1 MPRRTTAE
9 GDNLAAFRSL
19 SLNGQRRARELVE
32 RVMETT
38 GENGE
43 TWLRRELGARS
54 GLWLAQQIGLSHAQT
69 YRLIN
74 GEQPPTV
81 ATCHK
86 LAKLFGMDA
95 QEVMRLSGKL
105 PTLDAD
111 YDERQERRL
120 VALYQSLDGAGREM
134 VVRFAAFLVAE
145 EGEGEG
151 EGRAR

>member
-9 GDNLAAFRSL
+9 EQDNLAAFRSL

-32 RVMETT
+32 GIMGETT

-43 TWLRRELGARS
+43 TWLRREMRARGKMS
-54 GLWLAQQIGLSHAQT
+54 GRWLAQQIGLSHAQT

-86 LAKLFGMDA
+86 LAEVFSMEP
-95 QEVMRLSGKL
+95 QEVMRLSGRL
-105 PTLDAD
+105 PALAAD

-120 VALYQSLDGAGREM
+120 VALYQALDGAGRGM

-145 EGEGEG
+145 EGEG
-151 EGRAR
+151 

>member
-1 MPRRTTAE
+1 M
-9 GDNLAAFRSL
+9 AAFRSL

-32 RVMETT
+32 RVMGKTTEETQ
-38 GENGE
+38 E
-43 TWLRRELGARS
+43 TWLRREMRARGKMS
-54 GLWLAQQIGLSHAQT
+54 GRWLAQQIGLSHSQT

-95 QEVMRLSGKL
+95 QEVMRLSGRL
-105 PTLDAD
+105 PALAAD

-120 VALYQSLDGAGREM
+120 VALYQSLGRDGREM

-145 EGEGEG
+145 MGEEV
-151 EGRAR
+151 R

>member
-1 MPRRTTAE
+1 MARRTTAE
-9 GDNLAAFRSL
+9 ERDNLAAYRGL
-19 SLNGQRRARELVE
+19 SLNGQRRARDLVE

-54 GLWLAQQIGLSHAQT
+54 GRWLAQQIGLSHAQT

-86 LAKLFGMDA
+86 LARVLKMDE
-95 QEVMRLSGKL
+95 QEVMRLSGRL
-105 PTLDAD
+105 SPLAGD

-120 VALYQSLDGAGREM
+120 VALFQALDGDGRGM
-134 VVRFAAFLVAE
+134 VVRFAAFVVAE
-145 EGEGEG
+145 MGEG
-151 EGRAR
+151 

>member
-9 GDNLAAFRSL
+9 GDNLAAYRSL
-19 SLNGQRRARELVE
+19 SLNGQQRARELVE
-32 RVMETT
+32 GIMGEET
-38 GENGE
+38 GKNGE
-43 TWLRRELGARS
+43 TWLRREMRARGKMS
-54 GLWLAQQIGLSHAQT
+54 GRWLAKQIGLSHSQT

-74 GEQPPTV
+74 GDQPPTV

-120 VALYQSLDGAGREM
+120 VALFQSLDGDGRGM

-145 EGEGEG
+145 GEVP
-151 EGRAR
+151 

>member
-9 GDNLAAFRSL
+9 ERDNLAAYRGL
-19 SLNGQRRARELVE
+19 SLNGQQRARELVE
-32 RVMETT
+32 KVMETT
-38 GENGE
+38 EETQE
-43 TWLRRELGARS
+43 TWLRREMRARGKMS
-54 GLWLAQQIGLSHAQT
+54 GRWLAQQIGLSHSQT

-74 GEQPPTV
+74 GDQPPTV

-120 VALYQSLDGAGREM
+120 VALFQSLDGDGRGM

-145 EGEGEG
+145 GEVP
-151 EGRAR
+151 

>member
-1 MPRRTTAE
+1 M
-9 GDNLAAFRSL
+9 AAFRSL

-38 GENGE
+38 EETQE
-43 TWLRRELGARS
+43 TWLRREMRVRGKMS
-54 GLWLAQQIGLSHAQT
+54 GRWLAQQIGLSHAQT

-86 LAKLFGMDA
+86 LARVLKMDE
-95 QEVMRLSGKL
+95 QEVMRLSGRL
-105 PTLDAD
+105 SPLAGD

-120 VALYQSLDGAGREM
+120 VALYQALDGAGRGM

-151 EGRAR
+151 

>member
-1 MPRRTTAE
+1 M
-9 GDNLAAFRSL
+9 AAYRSL

-32 RVMETT
+32 RVMGEN

-43 TWLRRELGARS
+43 TWLRREMRARGKMS
-54 GLWLAQQIGLSHAQT
+54 GRWLAKQIGLSHSQT

-86 LAKLFGMDA
+86 LAKLFGMDE
-95 QEVMRLSGKL
+95 QEVMRLSGRL
-105 PTLDAD
+105 SPLDAD
-111 YDERQERRL
+111 YDERLERRL
-120 VALYQSLDGAGREM
+120 VALYQSLDGDGRGL

-145 EGEGEG
+145 EGEG
-151 EGRAR
+151 

>member
-1 MPRRTTAE
+1 MSRRTTAE
-9 GDNLAAFRSL
+9 GDNLAAYRSL

-32 RVMETT
+32 RVMGEN

-43 TWLRRELGARS
+43 TWLRREMRARGKMS
-54 GLWLAQQIGLSHAQT
+54 GRWLAGQIGLSHAQT

-74 GEQPPTV
+74 GEQDPTV

-95 QEVMRLSGKL
+95 QEVMRLSNRL
-105 PTLDAD
+105 PELPAD

-120 VALYQSLDGAGREM
+120 VALYQSLERDGREM

-145 EGEGEG
+145 EGEG
-151 EGRAR
+151 

>member
-9 GDNLAAFRSL
+9 DDNLAAYRAL

-32 RVMETT
+32 KVMGETT
-38 GENGE
+38 GETQE
-43 TWLRRELGARS
+43 TWLRREMRARGKMS
-54 GLWLAQQIGLSHAQT
+54 GRWLAKQIGLSHSQT

-74 GEQPPTV
+74 GDQPPTV

-120 VALYQSLDGAGREM
+120 VALFQSLDGDGRGM

-145 EGEGEG
+145 GEVP
-151 EGRAR
+151 

>member
-9 GDNLAAFRSL
+9 EQDNLAAFRSL

-32 RVMETT
+32 RVMGETT
-38 GENGE
+38 GETQE
-43 TWLRRELGARS
+43 TWLRREMRARGKMS
-54 GLWLAQQIGLSHAQT
+54 GRWLAKQIGLSHSQT

-86 LAKLFGMDA
+86 LAKLFKMDE

-105 PTLDAD
+105 SPLDAD

-120 VALYQSLDGAGREM
+120 VALYQSLDGDGRGM

-145 EGEGEG
+145 EGEG
-151 EGRAR
+151 

>member
-1 MPRRTTAE
+1 MARRTTAE
-9 GDNLAAFRSL
+9 ERDNLAAYRVL
-19 SLNGQRRARELVE
+19 SLNGQQRARELVE
-32 RVMETT
+32 RVMGETT
-38 GENGE
+38 GKNGE

-54 GLWLAQQIGLSHAQT
+54 GRWLAQQIGLSHAQT

-86 LAKLFGMDA
+86 LARVLKMDE
-95 QEVMRLSGKL
+95 QEVMRLSGRL
-105 PTLDAD
+105 SPLAGD

-120 VALYQSLDGAGREM
+120 VALYQALDGAGRGM

-145 EGEGEG
+145 MGEGD
-151 EGRAR
+151 AR

>member
-9 GDNLAAFRSL
+9 GDNLAAYRPL

-32 RVMETT
+32 KIMGETT

-43 TWLRRELGARS
+43 TWLRREMRNRGKMS
-54 GLWLAQQIGLSHAQT
+54 GRWLAKQIGLSHSQT

-105 PTLDAD
+105 PMLGGD

-145 EGEGEG
+145 EGEG
-151 EGRAR
+151 

>member
-9 GDNLAAFRSL
+9 DDNLAAFRSL

-32 RVMETT
+32 RVMGKTTEETQ
-38 GENGE
+38 E
-43 TWLRRELGARS
+43 TWLRREMRARGKMS
-54 GLWLAQQIGLSHAQT
+54 GRWLAGQIGLSHAQT

-86 LAKLFGMDA
+86 LADVFSMEP
-95 QEVMRLSGKL
+95 QEVMRLSGRL
-105 PTLDAD
+105 PALAAD

-120 VALYQSLDGAGREM
+120 VALYQALERDGREM

-145 EGEGEG
+145 MGEG
-151 EGRAR
+151 